1 LAQQSLT
8 GKGLRMLNIITPQR
22 PTVTAV
28 GGKLGTVARRVT
40 RYRAATAHPI
50 EVPAEADGIPGTV
63 VRRVTP
69 YRAAT
74 AHPIKVQSATRRA
87 DGMATELKR
96 PQAQRLSDWQT
107 ARRPVCHAGILPR
120 KFPAS
125 DVVPVGVAG
134 DHLSRGNCNHDHW
147 RHCVALMRFHSS
159 GTCRSGQ
166 FHDRTLRLRH
176 NSASRV

>member
-1 LAQQSLT
+1 MAQQSLT

-28 GGKLGTVARRVT
+28 WGKL
-40 RYRAATAHPI
+40 
-50 EVPAEADGIPGTV
+50 GTV